1 MKKFILI
8 NLVSIILFSCS
19 GLQDAAKVLRNE
31 KIKSTDEFLVKK
43 KEPLVLPPD
52 FSEIPEPG
60 TLKNKKTEEDE
71 NRIKK
76 ILKTTNKSSS
86 NDKKK
91 SSTEKTIIDK
101 IRQ

>member
-1 MKKFILI
+1 MLWVTGCSESIKKRKNKI
-8 NLVSIILFSCS
+8 NWWVFS
-19 GLQDAAKVLRNE
+19 
-31 KIKSTDEFLVKK
+31 KK

-91 SSTEKTIIDK
+91 SSTEKSIIDK
-101 IRQ
+101 IRQWKIRT